1 MSTRSLAVTF
11 YGSGNA
17 QVDVP
22 VSAATRCSVIVKEL
36 EFICSVSPGMTVLNR
51 QSIASAFTATGTG
64 ALTATA
70 RQNYT
75 HELETYLTGSA
86 KVPTLKPLISRSLS
100 FTGVGG
106 ETPGT
111 FKPTAQFVVSV
122 LFTGSGEIS
131 PPAAIRWAGLQGP
144 LTLTAAG
151 AFSARRE
158 RLCKSEMTSD
168 ASVIGQAYRT
178 HDCYV
183 AISRNVNSVGL
194 DGFGGR
200 VGGAKGS
207 PDAFPNSYNP
217 FGRDPDTITKYGG
230 RLDASLKTTLTGTGT
245 LQIIQ
250 KSAGLACMG
259 NNALRVEPILETSPK
274 MYSLVLR
281 DENMFVK
288 QGTKLVAANCC
299 CSRLHLALFSNSGNT
314 WKRGTSQWVE
324 LYTMDECQG
333 LVPLT
338 DDCGYQV
345 VVQVRNLFTDIL
357 YNPNPWFVRWCIVF
371 EDCDIFYLVAAAC

>member
-1 MSTRSLAVTF
+1 M
-11 YGSGNA
+11 
-17 QVDVP
+17 
-22 VSAATRCSVIVKEL
+22 L
-36 EFICSVSPGMTVLNR
+36 E
-51 QSIASAFTATGTG
+51 AD
-64 ALTATA
+64 ALQTY
-70 RQNYT
+70 R
-75 HELETYLTGSA
+75 HELETYLTGSGV
-86 KVPTLKPLISRSLS
+86 VPTPKPVISRNLS
-100 FTGVGG
+100 FTFSGG
-106 ETPGT
+106 TPT
-111 FKPTAQFVVSV
+111 TAKPTAQFVVAFSATGRGV
-122 LFTGSGEIS
+122 L
-131 PPAAIRWAGLQGP
+131 PPAPAVRTAGLRSP
-144 LTLTAAG
+144 LTFTATG
-151 AFSARRE
+151 VFTARRE
-158 RLCKSEMTSD
+158 RLCEAEMTSA
-168 ASVIGQAYRT
+168 ASLIGLAFRT

-183 AISRNVNSVGL
+183 AISRNPKSIGL

>member
-1 MSTRSLAVTF
+1 MSTRNLEVTF

-36 EFICSVSPGMTVLNR
+36 AFFCAVSATVAVLDQQSVAG
-51 QSIASAFTATGTG
+51 AFMATAAGT
-64 ALTATA
+64 LTAAA

-75 HELETYLTGSA
+75 HELETYLTGNA
-86 KVPTLKPLISRSLS
+86 KVPTLKPVISRSLS

-106 ETPGT
+106 TPST
-111 FKPTAQFVVSV
+111 FKSTAQFVVAFSAIGRGV
-122 LFTGSGEIS
+122 LS
-131 PPAAIRWAGLQGP
+131 PPAATRWAGLQGP
-144 LTLTAAG
+144 LTLTATG

-183 AISRNVNSVGL
+183 AISRNAKSIGL

-207 PDAFPNSYNP
+207 PDALPNSYNP
-217 FGRDPDTITKYGG
+217 FGRDPDTITNYGG
-230 RLDASLKTTLTGTGT
+230 RLDAGLKTTLTGTGT

-259 NNALRVEPILETSPK
+259 NNALRIEPIQTTSPK

-281 DENMFVK
+281 DENMFVQ
-288 QGTKLVAANCC
+288 QGNTFVAANCC

-314 WKRGTSQWVE
+314 WARGTSQWVE
-324 LYTMDECQG
+324 LYTIDECRG
-333 LVPLT
+333 LIPLT

-345 VVQVRNLFTDIL
+345 VVQVKNLFTDIL
-357 YNPNPWFVRWCIVF
+357 YNPNPWFVRYCIVF

>member
-1 MSTRSLAVTF
+1 MSTHSLEVTF

-36 EFICSVSPGMTVLNR
+36 AFFCAVSATVAVLDQQSV
-51 QSIASAFTATGTG
+51 ASAFTATGAG

-75 HELETYLTGSA
+75 HELEVYLAGSA
-86 KVPTLKPLISRSLS
+86 KVPTLKPITLRSLS

-131 PPAAIRWAGLQGP
+131 PPSAIRWAGLQGP

-151 AFSARRE
+151 AFSAQRE

-183 AISRNVNSVGL
+183 AISRNANSAGL

-200 VGGAKGS
+200 IGGAKGS
-207 PDAFPNSYNP
+207 PDALPNSYNP

-230 RLDASLKTTLTGTGT
+230 RLNAGLKITFTGTANMEVITIG
-245 LQIIQ
+245 
-250 KSAGLACMG
+250 KGLACAYG
-259 NNALRVEPILETSPK
+259 ALRVEYAEDYTPENPVVT
-274 MYSLVLR
+274 LVQNDDLF
-281 DENMFVK
+281 DSAGKPV
-288 QGTKLVAANCC
+288 NCC
-299 CSRLHLALFSNSGNT
+299 CENVWLATCSNT
-314 WKRGTSQWVE
+314 WSSWLKGQTRRVN
-324 LYTMDECQG
+324 LYTVDPCFG
-333 LVPLT
+333 LVPVT
-338 DDCGYQV
+338 DECGYNITV
-345 VVQVRNLFTDIL
+345 PVENLFLSIPPDTW
-357 YNPNPWFVRWCIVF
+357 PWFVRWCMVY
-371 EDCDIFYLVAAAC
+371 ESCGAYYLMNIEC